1 MRDCLSIIEEFK
13 KNQNNIEKSIELADK
28 ITDKLKNYKLA
39 VYPAGVNGHLIQET
53 LLQYN
58 IRVDK
63 FFDKNYNKIV
73 QVNGVKVLAP
83 DEIEQC
89 DDNTILLICANLRT
103 RYDFFFENAKKINP
117 NIKILNGEMLNR
129 MLKYSNC
136 FNKFKNNKQI
146 NLYECEHCGF
156 EKQYCPIATM
166 SLKKFANHK
175 ELPNDTRSDKFDW
188 FGYIVS
194 QTCTLKCKHC
204 CEQVALLNDKGF
216 TPVEELVKDVKKLAE
231 STKWLIFVELIGGEP
246 FLHPNIEE
254 LITELLKIEN
264 IGYIKSFT
272 NATVVPSDELCEIMK
287 NPRFMLHMSNYEN
300 ILSGKLLEN
309 IHKTREKLK
318 EKGVN
323 YLFTPNFE
331 WLDFTGYEL
340 NPNQTDEQSLKK
352 AFNDCFI
359 SNCNRVYKGVLYRC
373 PHQYSGIQ
381 LGKLKKLPIECI
393 DIHTMDKEEL
403 SAKLQ
408 EFAQLDYIDACKYC
422 KLPYDAKPVPA
433 GEQLGEK
440 VHA

>member
-13 KNQNNIEKSIELADK
+13 GCQNNIEKSIELANEIDS
-28 ITDKLKNYKLA
+28 KLKSYKLA
-39 VYPAGVNGHLIQET
+39 VYPAGANGHLLQET

-58 IRVDK
+58 VQVNN
-63 FFDKNYNKIV
+63 FYDKNYKKII
-73 QVNGVKVLAP
+73 QIKGVDVLSP
-83 DEIEQC
+83 DEIKKC
-89 DDNTILLICANLRT
+89 NKNTLLLISANLRT
-103 RYDFFFENAKKINP
+103 QYDFFYENAK
-117 NIKILNGEMLNR
+117 ILNPDIEIIDGTLLNR
-129 MLKYSNC
+129 MLKYKTCYN
-136 FNKFKNNKQI
+136 NFKNKKQI

-156 EKQYCPIATM
+156 ERHYCPIASM

-309 IHKTREKLK
+309 VHKTREKLK

-331 WLDFTGYEL
+331 WLDFTGYDL
-340 NPNQTDEQSLKK
+340 NPNKLDEKVLKK
-352 AFNDCFI
+352 GFEDCFI
-359 SNCNRVYKGVLYRC
+359 SICHRVYKGVLYRC

-393 DIHTMDKEEL
+393 DIHTMDKDEL

-433 GEQLGEK
+433 GEQLESK
-440 VHA
+440 THA